1 MLDIKRIY
9 YERVRPFLFGDA
21 LNAMD
26 RAIKRVLGA
35 LAALVLLSAP
45 QTASAALEREFY
57 TWGGHDAV
65 VSAFQRSAL
74 IFGANDYKSLFSV
87 LVVASLATLIIR
99 IVGGVAFGSK
109 DIHGQNYATG
119 ALIPWLLTIAIFSAS
134 VIPKGTL
141 HIYDPTENKYQAVGG
156 IPDII
161 VLFAGVTNSVERA
174 FVELV
179 STSGD
184 PVGFQEQAGG
194 KGFLGLYNITS
205 KPLQAADGSLDA
217 SLRNYVTDCVYF
229 EAALNSTY
237 AEDLRKTSTDLITS
251 LAKAVNPAVG
261 TVMYGAGLAPNGSP
275 MSCTD
280 AWANLQPRLTAPDAL
295 NNNLIGI
302 CTEMGFDGSTAGGLN
317 DCKDRLGGPVTAQIA
332 TGKTSM
338 EFLRTAYVA
347 RVFDSVL
354 SSDSAGEGLANYSI
368 LNKASA
374 TMTTVNGWLPTI
386 RAVILAVTVA
396 LTPFLSLLMLT
407 PLMPR
412 ATKFVLGSFA
422 FLTIWGTVDA
432 ILHQF
437 IVDYANRTYAE
448 IRQYNLGLDAVR
460 FFPSSTEKILSM
472 FGLVRASGLALAAT
486 IASSVIGLGAS
497 VGAAVGGKL
506 MADATG
512 TGAAAAGQSLDAG
525 QKAQARRSNQ
535 MAIPTETLANEHA
548 WNTRQ
553 LAEHGQQA
561 GQLQNQLGR
570 ISAAGGLPQY
580 TQQQHDHGFTA
591 SYKEGG
597 EVGLNKQF
605 MAKAS
610 EMGVSTAD
618 AKALAAG
625 NINNAAA
632 LAQLMRMDTQGIRGD
647 QVAETWRSGAAADLM
662 QNSAVGQS
670 GGWTLYKPAEGV
682 DMAKKGMLSFAWD
695 GGQIIGNSGSAVSA
709 RIAASDQQR
718 FDKTLSNSI
727 SQAVTASQSLAST
740 WTHSIGNS
748 STYSN
753 MTTASQQ
760 LVESTGGSVDIM
772 RATTAT
778 AVSSFRDSQII
789 DERTGQTVDKAAF
802 ASATAGV
809 GTPQISPVK
818 ANIEG
823 GASWRVTTN
832 DGKSYTV
839 HQTAE
844 QAQSTQRQIG
854 ETYRDTTSAVRSG
867 SYGTT
872 AQRAL
877 AQFEQVS
884 GTTQA
889 ATNASLAYTRA
900 TAMSESRGEA
910 HSRAS
915 ERAADMYRVVVR
927 GLGEDQFGG
936 GMQGDMRAAEY
947 LEKLNSEGR
956 WEDIERITAEQLSK
970 KGITKEALGADLK
983 VVQGPD
989 ETKAPELETIREKI
1003 ESGRGELKARV
1014 EQPQGGVSD
1023 PTSTVKNRLDTPV
1036 GMLEAGKIRQDLK
1049 RTEREIQAGGGMV
1062 EKRGGDLK
1070 RETSGPLAAPI
1081 LAAKGSAGFVTA
1093 DMAGGGQKIK
1103 HAATT
1108 AADLIQN
1115 KAPDLPA
1122 GRK

>member
-1 MLDIKRIY
+1 MLDIRRVY
-9 YERVRPFLFGDA
+9 NERVRPFLFGDA

-35 LAALVLLSAP
+35 FAALLLLSAP
-45 QTASAALEREFY
+45 QAASAALEREFY

-179 STSGD
+179 TTSGD

-205 KPLQAADGSLDA
+205 KPLQAADGALDTSLQ
-217 SLRNYVTDCVYF
+217 NYITDCVYF
-229 EAALNSTY
+229 ETSINSAY
-237 AEDLRKTSTDLITS
+237 ADELRKTSTDLIAS

-261 TVMYGAGLAPNGSP
+261 TVMYGAGLDPSGSP

-302 CTEMGFDGSTAGGLN
+302 CTEMGFDGSTAGGLS
-317 DCKDRLGGPVTAQIA
+317 DCKNRLGGPVTAQIA

-512 TGAAAAGQSLDAG
+512 TGAAAAGQALDAG

-605 MAKAS
+605 MAQA
-610 EMGVSTAD
+610 EAMGIPREEAQQM
-618 AKALAAG
+618 
-625 NINNAAA
+625 AAA
-632 LAQLMRMDTQGIRGD
+632 TVNHGEGLAELRRLQEQGFTGQQAVDTYWQGKTVDRMQGHSI
-647 QVAETWRSGAAADLM
+647 
-662 QNSAVGQS
+662 GQQD
-670 GGWTLYKPAEGV
+670 GFTMYRPAEGQEQGKWGQIS
-682 DMAKKGMLSFAWD
+682 ALWQ
-695 GGQIIGNSGSAVSA
+695 GGQLVQLQGGALNVATTEQLRA
-709 RIAASDQQR
+709 NY
-718 FDKTLSNSI
+718 DKAY
-727 SQAVTASQSLAST
+727 SQAISESHRDDQTLGESVTQSWGHSATWSQTQA
-740 WTHSIGNS
+740 
-748 STYSN
+748 
-753 MTTASQQ
+753 AAQQ
-760 LVESTGGSVDIM
+760 LYKATNGSVDYM
-772 RATTAT
+772 RAVNSTML
-778 AVSSFRDSQII
+778 SSFRNSQIV
-789 DERTGQTVDKAAF
+789 DERTGQTVDKSAF
-802 ASATAGV
+802 VSATVGV
-809 GTPQISPVK
+809 GTPQMSPIK

-823 GASWRVTTN
+823 GASWRVTTS
-832 DGKSYTV
+832 DGKSYV
-839 HQTAE
+839 VNQTAE
-844 QAQSTQRQIG
+844 EARSMSTSVG
-854 ETYRDTTSAVRSG
+854 ETHRTTLSTVRSG
-867 SYGTT
+867 QFSET
-872 AQRAL
+872 AQKAL
-877 AQFEQVS
+877 AQMESVQ
-884 GTTQA
+884 GTRTA
-889 ATNASLAYTRA
+889 SETATISYSRA
-900 TAMSESRGEA
+900 NEMRESQGQA
-910 HSRAS
+910 HSRAAEMS
-915 ERAADMYRVVVR
+915 TNLTRDFIRHA
-927 GLGEDQFGG
+927 GETLFGG
-936 GMQGDMRAAEY
+936 GQAGDRQAIIHYETLAAQGKTQEIQEEMNQYFTARGINPES
-947 LEKLNSEGR
+947 LGVNLGR
-956 WEDIERITAEQLSK
+956 
-970 KGITKEALGADLK
+970 
-983 VVQGPD
+983 VQGPD
-989 ETKAPELETIREKI
+989 ESRAPDPGTMREKI
-1003 ESGRGELKARV
+1003 DNGTDVLKRELEIKPDIKSTDPAAQVEKQLAVKPGAVDPAQVKRDIAETQQTIDSGRG
-1014 EQPQGGVSD
+1014 
-1023 PTSTVKNRLDTPV
+1023 T
-1036 GMLEAGKIRQDLK
+1036 
-1049 RTEREIQAGGGMV
+1049 V
-1062 EKRGGDLK
+1062 EKKGADIKEDYTAGAL
-1070 RETSGPLAAPI
+1070 PLAAKKTAGAV
-1081 LAAKGSAGFVTA
+1081 LDAGAAVKQSITPEPRKQPKTP
-1093 DMAGGGQKIK
+1093 DM
-1103 HAATT
+1103 
-1108 AADLIQN
+1108 
-1115 KAPDLPA
+1115 PA